1 MRFRDFG
8 LLHYFEERHEA
19 KNSISFSDMLPF
31 HLKGF
36 ERDLGDLDLSEA
48 SVVGDPELR
57 RLIARVHGV
66 PPEHV
71 LVTCGASEANF
82 LASAALLNPGDRPIS
97 ESPTYPPLRNM
108 PEGLAGQVVEAP
120 RDPETF
126 LLDPAVVAKHVTAKT
141 RLLTMTN
148 LNNPTSAVTDR
159 DTLRAL
165 ATLAEEKDFHVHID
179 ETFREL
185 AFDSMPPSAATISD
199 RFVVTSTLTK
209 VYGVG
214 GLRIGWAVGP
224 PEMLARLKNVKDY
237 TTVTPPWPS
246 EIIARWT
253 LERRDF
259 FIQRARR
266 LLQENRKLVQ
276 EWLDRNPKVHWD
288 LRGDGNL
295 AFPRVEADVDQV
307 AERMLKEHDTIL
319 APGCLFGYPDR
330 FRLGFGRDALKLQHG
345 LEAFDKVIRSL

>member
-1 MRFRDFG
+1 MRFPEFG
-8 LLHYFEERHEA
+8 LLHYFEEHRAA

-31 HLKGF
+31 HYRGF
-36 ERDLGDLDLSEA
+36 ERDLGDLDLSEG

-57 RLIARVHGV
+57 RLIGRVHGV
-66 PPEHV
+66 GPERV
-71 LVTCGASEANF
+71 LVTCGAS
-82 LASAALLNPGDRPIS
+82 AALLTPGDHPIA
-97 ESPTYPPLRNM
+97 ESPTYPPLKNIPSAM
-108 PEGLAGQVVEAP
+108 AGTVAEAH
-120 RDPETF
+120 RDPATF
-126 LLDPAVVAKHVTAKT
+126 ALGAESVRRHVTKKT

-148 LNNPTSAVTDR
+148 LNNPTSAVTER
-159 DTLRAL
+159 GTLQEL
-165 ATLAEEKDFHVHID
+165 AALAEEHDFHIHVD

-185 AFDSMPPSAATISD
+185 AFDSMPPSAATVSD
-199 RFVVTSTLTK
+199 RFLVTATLTK

-214 GLRIGWAVGP
+214 GLRIGWALGP
-224 PEMLARLKNVKDY
+224 PDLLARLKNVKDY

-288 LRGDGNL
+288 LRGEGNL
-295 AFPRVEADVDQV
+295 AFPQVDADVDRI
-307 AERMLKEHDTIL
+307 AERMLREHDTIL
-319 APGCLFGYPDR
+319 APGRLFGYPDR

-345 LEAFDKVIRSL
+345 LESFDKVIRSA